1 MQGHRHYQG
10 SGKAEINIK
19 DNNYEIDL
27 FLCGVRLKTEKRGNP
42 PLKTL
47 IRMLVEVWQDLGW
60 QT

>member
-19 DNNYEIDL
+19 DNNYKIDL